1 MRRRLAAVF
10 QDAPEC
16 VAARAM
22 EAELLLGE
30 RDFSGA
36 APDRVVCCAACDRH
50 QGRHAAVCKGGPS
63 PCLQTHEP
71 NHMCHAPTSTALSG
85 ICRSPMALACRAFAT
100 STIRAQLCAG
110 LQARRR

>member
-16 VAARAM
+16 GEARAM

-36 APDRVVCCAACDRH
+36 ALTEL
-50 QGRHAAVCKGGPS
+50 HAEEPLTEVAVGMQP
-63 PCLQTHEP
+63 
-71 NHMCHAPTSTALSG
+71 
-85 ICRSPMALACRAFAT
+85 AT
-100 STIRAQLCAG
+100 SGVGTIHAG
-110 LQARRR
+110 MYVKLTWARI

>member
-16 VAARAM
+16 VEARAM

-36 APDRVVCCAACDRH
+36 PNSVFILVQPLTDKVVGMH
-50 QGRHAAVCKGGPS
+50 
-63 PCLQTHEP
+63 
-71 NHMCHAPTSTALSG
+71 
-85 ICRSPMALACRAFAT
+85 
-100 STIRAQLCAG
+100 
-110 LQARRR
+110 